1 MKKLL
6 ALLLVLVLSLG
17 VLTACGGKDEEALAG
32 AAEYLDGMYKEN
44 NGEETPRD
52 YNVVGKIIIDEKTF
66 TVTWTTDSDK
76 ISVTESTKA
85 GFWTIDV
92 PEANAEAFTYK
103 ITAKIANEKGDT
115 VEKTFTKTMP
125 VVTKNPTVGDVK
137 ENTPYKFYLYQNNIK
152 TPLFATHTIDQGKYY
167 ATTDNWDEAPD
178 FYVEAVDG
186 GYKFYTNID
195 GVKKYVN
202 AYLGGDDGT
211 SKRISYTDTTDSVWT
226 YNSET
231 LGWYTQI
238 GDAGYIIGTYNTYTT
253 FCISEEGHL
262 TAANSGKTQFPAGF
276 VPAENKAYVPVP
288 EEAVIYQTP
297 EEIVNAAYALAKDE
311 LLSAGHKYT
320 LTGVITK
327 IDSAWSD
334 QYSNITVSI
343 VVGNLTDK
351 PIQCFRTT
359 GEGAKTLMVGDT
371 ITATGA
377 IKNYNGTVE
386 MEYAVLESVV
396 KKDFT
401 DAEKLA
407 YEKDALTVPT
417 DIKSATTITL
427 PATGT
432 TFNTVA
438 IAWEATGAT
447 IENGKINVTLADV
460 AIEFTLKAT
469 LTCGSETAVTKEFT
483 VKVAKAPTKVPV
495 VVTAPVAGTA
505 YKFGMVQGN
514 VNNTI
519 YYLAGGMGD
528 PDYYFAT
535 TDVYASAIDV
545 YLEETTGGYYL
556 YTMDGTTKTYINMV
570 VNDTHVNGV
579 YEATASTVYTFDTE
593 KGTVVATVNDELYW
607 FGTRNDKTY
616 TTVGPVKVSYNG
628 FACKLYTLGD
638 YVEPEQPGTGGD
650 DTDEPTEITP
660 VQPTVGNKYNAYVN
674 AEALGGVVYI
684 TGKTGSSAWYLAT
697 SANAAD
703 AAVVYVEAVAGVD
716 GAYYLYFMDGTTKKY
731 IEAYERT
738 PGDAGYGKGS
748 IQIVETTPTSYYT
761 YDATYKTLIV
771 TSSDGANKYYIGT
784 YTKDGTTYNT
794 LSCSNY
800 SYLNADNVGVT
811 QFPMY
816 FAAATDNTT
825 GGDDNT
831 GDDNTGDDT
840 TEITPVQPTVGNKYN
855 AYVNAEALG
864 GVVYITGK
872 TGSSAWYLATSANAA
887 DAAVV
892 YVEAVAGVDG
902 AYYLYFMDGTTKKY
916 IEAYERTPGDAGYGK
931 GSIQIVETTPT
942 SYYTY
947 DATYKTLI
955 VTSSDGA
962 NKYYIGTYT
971 KDGTTYNTLS
981 CSNYSYLNADNVG
994 VTQFPMYFA
1003 AAADNTTGGD
1013 DNTGDDNTDLT
1024 TPEAIV
1030 NAAYALANNAT
1041 LEGGP
1046 YTLTGVVSQIDKVG
1060 TDYVTLWIVVADKT
1074 DKPLQ
1079 CYHLTGTGFD
1089 LLKVGDTVTVKGEI
1103 KNFYT
1108 SYNDTKTIE
1117 FDSPSLESYAFAQTT
1132 DADKIADAK
1141 ADIDVVDSMFK
1152 DGTITLPTTSARH
1165 DSVTITWAITED
1177 ANSSATLT
1185 GAELAIALADTAS
1198 TLKLTA
1204 TIASGS
1210 ATDTLE
1216 VEIALAV
1223 KPAEGAPETDGRFT
1237 EETAYYLTATATDG
1251 TVYYFTGAVSSG
1263 KGTLTTDVTAAI
1275 KLYVDIV
1282 DGGYYVYSVDAS
1294 DVKTYYYIAD
1304 TSKGVKTAAEAS
1316 ADALLTWNE
1325 TFSTLQGAGE
1335 RMFALYGNSND
1346 LRTYGASNIPGS
1358 NSNNVVAV
1366 LTLANE

>member
-32 AAEYLDGMYKEN
+32 AAEYLDGMYKKN

-52 YNVVGKIIIDEKTF
+52 YNVVGKIIIDEQTF

-76 ISVTESTKA
+76 ISVTESSKA

-92 PEANAEAFTYK
+92 PEVNATAFTYK
-103 ITAKIANEKGDT
+103 ITAKIANEDGDT

-125 VVTKNPTVGDVK
+125 VVTKNPTVGEVK
-137 ENTPYKFYLYQNNIK
+137 ENTAYKFYLYQGSLK
-152 TPLFATHTIDQGKYY
+152 TPLFATHTLDSDKYY
-167 ATTDNWDEAPD
+167 ATVDSWDEAPD
-178 FYVEAVDG
+178 FYVEAVTG

-202 AYLGGDDGT
+202 AYLADGS
-211 SKRISYTDTTDSVWT
+211 SKRLSYTDTTDSVWT
-226 YNSET
+226 YNPDT
-231 LGWYTQI
+231 LGWTTTIDGGKY
-238 GDAGYIIGTYNTYTT
+238 AIGTYNTFKT
-253 FCISEEGHL
+253 FCISDASFL
-262 TAANSGKTQFPAGF
+262 TAETSGKTQFPAGF
-276 VPAENKAYVPVP
+276 VPVENKDYIPAP
-288 EEAVIYQTP
+288 EEVVIYQTP
-297 EEIVNAAYALAKDE
+297 EEIVNAAYALAKGDI
-311 LLSAGHKYT
+311 LSAGHKYT

-327 IDSAWSD
+327 IDSPWNEG
-334 QYSNITVSI
+334 YSNIDVSI
-343 VVGNLTDK
+343 VVGNMTDK
-351 PIQCFRTT
+351 PIKCFRLA
-359 GEGAKTLMVGDT
+359 GDGAKTLKIGDT
-371 ITATGA
+371 ITASGV
-377 IKNYNGTVE
+377 IKNYNGTIE
-386 MEYAVLESVV
+386 IENAKLESVV
-396 KKDFT
+396 AAEYT

-438 IAWEATGAT
+438 IAWEATGAA
-447 IENGKINVTLADV
+447 IENGKINVTLGDV

-483 VKVAKAPTKVPV
+483 VKVAKAPTQVSTYG
-495 VVTAPVAGTA
+495 VVTELKTGDEVLIGAPAYGKLLSVLKVNETSYYNKGVDYSATNFANVTDDEIFVVTVNSDGSYTFTSKTGVVIALADQYSSLNAEGTNKSWTLEA
-505 YKFGMVQGN
+505 KDGATG
-514 VNNTI
+514 I
-519 YYLAGGMGD
+519 YYLKN
-528 PDYYFAT
+528 
-535 TDVYASAIDV
+535 
-545 YLEETTGGYYL
+545 TGRDGYYL
-556 YTMDGTTKTYINMV
+556 EWYASKDNWSTHNGTLSDLFEISFYAI
-570 VNDTHVNGV
+570 G
-579 YEATASTVYTFDTE
+579 
-593 KGTVVATVNDELYW
+593 GTV
-607 FGTRNDKTY
+607 
-616 TTVGPVKVSYNG
+616 P
-628 FACKLYTLGD
+628 
-638 YVEPEQPGTGGD
+638 PEQG
-650 DTDEPTEITP
+650 
-660 VQPTVGNKYNAYVN
+660 
-674 AEALGGVVYI
+674 
-684 TGKTGSSAWYLAT
+684 
-697 SANAAD
+697 
-703 AAVVYVEAVAGVD
+703 
-716 GAYYLYFMDGTTKKY
+716 
-731 IEAYERT
+731 
-738 PGDAGYGKGS
+738 
-748 IQIVETTPTSYYT
+748 
-761 YDATYKTLIV
+761 
-771 TSSDGANKYYIGT
+771 
-784 YTKDGTTYNT
+784 
-794 LSCSNY
+794 
-800 SYLNADNVGVT
+800 
-811 QFPMY
+811 
-816 FAAATDNTT
+816 
-825 GGDDNT
+825 

-971 KDGTTYNTLS
+971 NTKDGTTYDTLS

-1013 DNTGDDNTDLT
+1013 DNTGDDNTGDDNTDLT

-1030 NAAYALANNAT
+1030 DAAYALANNAT

-1046 YTLTGVVSQIDKVG
+1046 YTLTGVVSKIDGV
-1060 TDYVTLWIVVADKT
+1060 TANYVTLWIVVADKT

-1079 CYHLTGTGFD
+1079 CYHLAGKGFD

-1108 SYNDTKTIE
+1108 SYNNTKTIE

-1152 DGTITLPTTSARH
+1152 DGTITLPTASARH

-1198 TLKLTA
+1198 TLKITA

-1210 ATDTLE
+1210 ATDTLV

-1237 EETAYYLTATATDG
+1237 EETAYYLTATAADG
-1251 TVYYFTGAVSSG
+1251 TVYYFNGTISGGVGSS
-1263 KGTLTTDVTAAI
+1263 TTNKAEAI
-1275 KLYVDIV
+1275 KVYIEIV
-1282 DGGYYVYSVDAS
+1282 DGGYYLYSVS
-1294 DVKTYYYIAD
+1294 GDVKTYYSVG
-1304 TSKGVKTAAEAS
+1304 TKSKSFTKGSDPV
-1316 ADALLTWNE
+1316 LLTWNE
-1325 TFSTLQGAGE
+1325 TYETLQGESG
-1335 RMFALYGNSND
+1335 RMFWFYGSASD
-1346 LRTYGASNIPGS
+1346 FRTY
-1358 NSNNVVAV
+1358 SNNNNLDTNKPTSLVVA
-1366 LTLANE
+1366 E